1 MASAICWKCFEN
13 KHLSELVKQ
22 EGEREECSVCGEEHR
37 SFTIERL
44 GELLEGKL
52 REHIRP
58 GRELPVL
65 GEGDDDHVYYEQQG
79 DPLSY
84 WVQEV
89 LGQYFD
95 FEDEIVDAVVA
106 AEDCDPRDGDI
117 PFFDS
122 AADYEPLPVSLQHY
136 YDEWKSVL
144 EELKHG
150 RRFFSVGAQSLFARL
165 FQGVDTMMSFVKA
178 TGKHDRV
185 VWELPKASKLYRARM
200 CESQSRLNQFH
211 AHPMETVGPPPT
223 EHARAGRMNAD
234 GVVVFYGAMDSETCL
249 AEMRPALGGDTA
261 VIELQTTRRLRMLDF
276 TRLEKSYG
284 EGLSYFQPDFNE
296 EVARCKFLRRLHN
309 LISQPVVPSREA
321 DYVITQTMA
330 EYLAYVHQPSFDG
343 ILFKSVQ
350 RAEGT
355 NVVLFAE
362 RHEGEQ
368 NDGQGK
374 PRGER
379 AFPITYVDK
388 SLQLFSTEE
397 IKYKHRQW
405 RLIKRNGTV
414 NVSHEDEYDDFY
426 NGLED

>member
-1 MASAICWKCFEN
+1 
-13 KHLSELVKQ
+13 
-22 EGEREECSVCGEEHR
+22 
-37 SFTIERL
+37 
-44 GELLEGKL
+44 
-52 REHIRP
+52 
-58 GRELPVL
+58 
-65 GEGDDDHVYYEQQG
+65 
-79 DPLSY
+79 
-84 WVQEV
+84 
-89 LGQYFD
+89 
-95 FEDEIVDAVVA
+95 
-106 AEDCDPRDGDI
+106 
-117 PFFDS
+117 
-122 AADYEPLPVSLQHY
+122 
-136 YDEWKSVL
+136 
-144 EELKHG
+144 
-150 RRFFSVGAQSLFARL
+150 
-165 FQGVDTMMSFVKA
+165 
-178 TGKHDRV
+178 
-185 VWELPKASKLYRARM
+185 
-200 CESQSRLNQFH
+200 
-211 AHPMETVGPPPT
+211 
-223 EHARAGRMNAD
+223 
-234 GVVVFYGAMDSETCL
+234 
-249 AEMRPALGGDTA
+249 
-261 VIELQTTRRLRMLDF
+261 
-276 TRLEKSYG
+276 
-284 EGLSYFQPDFNE
+284 
-296 EVARCKFLRRLHN
+296 
-309 LISQPVVPSREA
+309 VVPSREA